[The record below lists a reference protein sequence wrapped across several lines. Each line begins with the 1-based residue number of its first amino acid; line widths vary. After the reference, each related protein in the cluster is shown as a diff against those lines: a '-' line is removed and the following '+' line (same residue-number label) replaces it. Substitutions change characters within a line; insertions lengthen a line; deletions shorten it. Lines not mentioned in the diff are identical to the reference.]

1 MRINRCECMEIAAV
15 EPPPTRGRKLKL
27 NSIKQNG
34 CFSRNL
40 RIRIADSVKIRG
52 KLLNKPGI
60 RMDNPETSSSV
71 AVPRQRQSPP
81 AKFHPPGVQRRVN
94 INIEQRGQN
103 SIDSRGITKLINHLR
118 FERPS
123 EGKKG
128 NTHSKYKT
136 EDDVDEP
143 DR

>member
-52 KLLNKPGI
+52 KLLNKPGSEWI
-60 RMDNPETSSSV
+60 ILRQVRALRCLDSDK
-71 AVPRQRQSPP
+71 VPRRNST
-81 AKFHPPGVQRRVN
+81 PPGVQRRVN
-94 INIEQRGQN
+94 INIELRGQN